1 MEPIEERVNKG
12 LPDLAVLKDNTG
24 LCLWVGVRWQGR
36 YHGVVGPFVLPDG
49 EGLAYQYLDF
59 CEGVVRYVRGD
70 AYKRIFD
77 CLYARGGEA

>member
-49 EGLAYQYLDF
+49 EGLAYQY
-59 CEGVVRYVRGD
+59 
-70 AYKRIFD
+70 
-77 CLYARGGEA
+77 